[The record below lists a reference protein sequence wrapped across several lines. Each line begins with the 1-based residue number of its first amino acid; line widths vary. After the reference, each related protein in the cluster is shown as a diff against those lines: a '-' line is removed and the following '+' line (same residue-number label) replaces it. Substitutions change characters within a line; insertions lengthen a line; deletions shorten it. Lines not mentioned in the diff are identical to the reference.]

1 MNPAHPVNKIMAA
14 VRRLTDALDAAED
27 ADTTIALNAVRPE
40 LDVLLR
46 SIARADANY
55 RRVTEIR
62 ASESNDCH
70 WSTAIGSVPQKIN
83 LLIYVGVNACEW

>member
-27 ADTTIALNAVRPE
+27 ADLTIALNAVRPE

-55 RRVTEIR
+55 RRATEIR
-62 ASESNDCH
+62 AFKARPS
-70 WSTAIGSVPQKIN
+70 GS
-83 LLIYVGVNACEW
+83 

>member
-27 ADTTIALNAVRPE
+27 ADLTVALNAVRPE

-46 SIARADANY
+46 SIARADADY
-55 RRVTEIR
+55 RRVT
-62 ASESNDCH
+62 ASPRN
-70 WSTAIGSVPQKIN
+70 ARP
-83 LLIYVGVNACEW
+83 LLGARR

>member
-27 ADTTIALNAVRPE
+27 ADLTIALNAVRPE

-46 SIARADANY
+46 CIARADANY

-62 ASESNDCH
+62 AYESNDCR
-70 WSTAIGSVPQKIN
+70 WSPQSALFRKKSIF
-83 LLIYVGVNACEW
+83 